1 MCRVELLIDVSVIEM
16 EDNFLGLFIE
26 LMKLFFFCLILYWI
40 LLIIINII
48 NNYEFI
54 GKYI

>member
-26 LMKLFFFCLILYWI
+26 LMKLFFFCMILYCI

>member
-26 LMKLFFFCLILYWI
+26 LMKLFFFCMILYCI

-48 NNYEFI
+48 NNYDFI
-54 GKYI
+54 GNYI